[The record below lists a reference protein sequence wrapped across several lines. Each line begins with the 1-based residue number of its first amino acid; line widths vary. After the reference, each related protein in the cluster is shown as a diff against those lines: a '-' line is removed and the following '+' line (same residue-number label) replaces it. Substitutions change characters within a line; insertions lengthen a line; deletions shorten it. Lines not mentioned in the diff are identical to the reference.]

1 MQQPTPSPYG
11 LVADR
16 LALARGDRLVVSDV
30 SFELRRGEA
39 LVLVGRNGV
48 GKTTLLRAIAG
59 FVSPRAGAICLDAG
73 DPEAPIGERCH
84 FLGHAEAVKGKLT
97 VLENVTFWARFLAR
111 SSQPHDRD
119 RLMTAIERVGLG
131 DLAYMPAAYL
141 SAGQKRRIG
150 LARLL
155 VAERPL
161 WLLDEPLVSLD
172 AEGARTLTAL
182 IDGHLARQGLAIIS
196 THLPMAIG
204 AQKTLDLEPF
214 ASAHR
219 VDAA

>member
-1 MQQPTPSPYG
+1 MQQPTPSLLG
-11 LVADR
+11 LSVDR
-16 LALARGDRLVVSDV
+16 LALARGERHVVAGV
-30 SFELRRGEA
+30 SFEVRGGEA

-59 FVSPRAGAICLDAG
+59 FVTPRAGAIRLAAG
-73 DPEAPIGERCH
+73 DPEASIGERCH

-97 VLENVTFWARFLAR
+97 VLENVAFWACFLAPA
-111 SSQPHDRD
+111 SQPHERE
-119 RLMTAIERVGLG
+119 RIYAAIDRVGLG
-131 DLAYMPAAYL
+131 DLAHLPAAYL

-155 VAERPL
+155 VAVRPL

-182 IDGHLARQGLAIIS
+182 IDEHLARQGLAVIS

-204 AQKTLDLEPF
+204 AQRTLDLEPF
-214 ASAHR
+214 ASSHG
-219 VDAA
+219 VEAA